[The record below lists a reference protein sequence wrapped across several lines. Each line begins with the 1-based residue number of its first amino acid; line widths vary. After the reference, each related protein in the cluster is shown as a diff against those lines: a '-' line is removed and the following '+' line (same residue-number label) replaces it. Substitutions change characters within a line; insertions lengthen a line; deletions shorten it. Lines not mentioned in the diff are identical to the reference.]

1 MDSLLF
7 QEGLAPLLSLVF
19 AIASPLFL
27 NFSLILKISEE
38 SRRASPHHGVPTN
51 GILWRDRMK
60 FLTFNSDK

>member
-51 GILWRDRMK
+51 GIL
-60 FLTFNSDK
+60 